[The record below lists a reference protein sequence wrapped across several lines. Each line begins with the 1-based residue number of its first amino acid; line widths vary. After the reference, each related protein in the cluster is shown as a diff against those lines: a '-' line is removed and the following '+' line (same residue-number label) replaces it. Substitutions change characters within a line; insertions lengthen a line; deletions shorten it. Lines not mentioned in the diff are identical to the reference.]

1 MNDLKNRVALVTGA
15 SRGIGAGIAIALARA
30 GAHVAVNY
38 REQAAAAQS
47 VCAQIVA
54 LGRNAIAVQA
64 DVSRVR
70 DITRMVKEVEASLGP
85 VDILVNNA
93 AIAQPR
99 PFEEITETEWDQIL
113 SVNLKSV
120 FLVTQ
125 AVIAGMRKRKWGRII
140 NLSSVAAQT
149 GGAVGAHYA
158 ASKAGIIGL
167 THSCAS
173 SFIKEGITVNAIAPA
188 LIETDM
194 VTSNPNASPRLIPM
208 GHFGKVDDVAAIA
221 VMLASNEYITG
232 QTISVNGGWYMT

>member
-1 MNDLKNRVALVTGA
+1 MSDLKNRVALVTGG

-30 GAHVAVNY
+30 GADVAVNY
-38 REQAAAAQS
+38 REQAVAARS
-47 VCAQIVA
+47 VCAEIASV
-54 LGRNAIAVQA
+54 GRKAIAVQA
-64 DVSRVR
+64 DVSRAQE
-70 DITRMVKEVEASLGP
+70 ITGMVSEVETSLGSI
-85 VDILVNNA
+85 DILVNNA

-125 AVIAGMRKRKWGRII
+125 AVIAGMRTRKWGRII

-173 SFIKEGITVNAIAPA
+173 SFVKDGITVNAIAPA

-208 GHFGKVDDVAAIA
+208 GHFGKVDDVASIA
-221 VMLASNEYITG
+221 VMLAGNEYITG

>member
-1 MNDLKNRVALVTGA
+1 MKDLKNRVALVTGG
-15 SRGIGAGIAIALARA
+15 SRGIGAGIAVALATA
-30 GAHVAVNY
+30 GADVAVNY
-38 REQAAAAQS
+38 REQGAAAQS
-47 VCAQIVA
+47 VCAEIA
-54 LGRNAIAVQA
+54 SRGRKAIAVQA
-64 DVSRVR
+64 DVSRAQE
-70 DITRMVKEVEASLGP
+70 ITRMVSELESSLGP

-93 AIAQPR
+93 AIAKPR
-99 PFEEITETEWDQIL
+99 PFEEITETEWDEIL
-113 SVNLKSV
+113 RVNLKSV

-149 GGAVGAHYA
+149 GGAAGAHYA

-173 SFIKEGITVNAIAPA
+173 SFIKDGITVNAIAPA

-208 GHFGKVDDVAAIA
+208 GHFGKVDDVASIA
-221 VMLASNEYITG
+221 VMLAGNEYITG

>member
-1 MNDLKNRVALVTGA
+1 MNDLKNRVALVTGG
-15 SRGIGAGIAIALARA
+15 SRGIGAGIAVALATA
-30 GAHVAVNY
+30 GADVAVNY
-38 REQAAAAQS
+38 REQGAAAQS
-47 VCAQIVA
+47 VCAEIA
-54 LGRNAIAVQA
+54 SRGRKAIAVQA
-64 DVSRVR
+64 DVSRAQE
-70 DITRMVKEVEASLGP
+70 ITRMVSELESSLGP

-93 AIAQPR
+93 AIAKPR
-99 PFEEITETEWDQIL
+99 PFEEITETEWDEIL
-113 SVNLKSV
+113 RVNLKSV

-173 SFIKEGITVNAIAPA
+173 SSITDGITVNAIAPA

-208 GHFGKVDDVAAIA
+208 GHFGKVDDVASIV

>member
-1 MNDLKNRVALVTGA
+1 MNDLKNRVALVTGG
-15 SRGIGAGIAIALARA
+15 SRGIGAGIATALAGA
-30 GAHVAVNY
+30 GADLAVNY
-38 REQAAAAQS
+38 RQQGAAAQA
-47 VCAQIVA
+47 VCTEIAN
-54 LGRNAIAVQA
+54 LGRKAIAIQA
-64 DVSRVR
+64 DVSRAHEV
-70 DITRMVKEVEASLGP
+70 TRMVREIEVSLGP

-125 AVIAGMRKRKWGRII
+125 AVMAGMRKRKWGRII

-173 SFIKEGITVNAIAPA
+173 SFIKDGITVNAIAPA

-208 GHFGKVDDVAAIA
+208 GHFGKVDDVASIA
-221 VMLASNEYITG
+221 VMLADSEYITG

>member
-1 MNDLKNRVALVTGA
+1 MDLKNRVALVTGA
-15 SRGIGAGIAIALARA
+15 SRGIGAGIAIALAGA
-30 GAHVAVNY
+30 GADVAVNY

-47 VCAQIVA
+47 VCTEIGN
-54 LGRNAIAVQA
+54 LGRRAIAVQA
-64 DVSRVR
+64 DVSRALE
-70 DITRMVKEVEASLGP
+70 INRMVREVNASLGA

-99 PFEEITETEWDQIL
+99 PFEEITEAEWDQIL
-113 SVNLKSV
+113 NVNLKSV

-125 AVIAGMRKRKWGRII
+125 AVISGMRKRKWGRII

-158 ASKAGIIGL
+158 ASKAGIVGL

-173 SFIKEGITVNAIAPA
+173 SFVKDGITVNAIAPA

-208 GHFGKVDDVAAIA
+208 GHFGKVDDVASIA
-221 VMLASNEYITG
+221 VMLAMNEYTTG